1 MEMSLTLRKLK
12 EKFGDKILSTSSWR
26 GDDTVVVGKE
36 SLIAVVTFLRDDSEL
51 SYNFLVD
58 IGAGLGY
65 DQFLWNPVI
74 TSESNTWEAS
84 RGFSG
89 PGNSTQPLNPWEQ
102 YAHVLLLTNEF
113 AFVD

>member
-1 MEMSLTLRKLK
+1 MASAAVHNGRAELTARSLAVEAGDTL
-12 EKFGDKILSTSSWR
+12 D
-26 GDDTVVVGKE
+26 
-36 SLIAVVTFLRDDSEL
+36 
-51 SYNFLVD
+51 FLVD
-58 IGAGLGY
+58 IGGGLGF

-74 TSESNTWEAS
+74 TADATTWEAA

-89 PGNSTQPLNPWEQ
+89 PGQSTHHLDPWEQ

>member
-1 MEMSLTLRKLK
+1 VGSLNVEAGDTL
-12 EKFGDKILSTSSWR
+12 D
-26 GDDTVVVGKE
+26 
-36 SLIAVVTFLRDDSEL
+36 
-51 SYNFLVD
+51 FLVD

-74 TSESNTWEAS
+74 TCDSTTWEAS